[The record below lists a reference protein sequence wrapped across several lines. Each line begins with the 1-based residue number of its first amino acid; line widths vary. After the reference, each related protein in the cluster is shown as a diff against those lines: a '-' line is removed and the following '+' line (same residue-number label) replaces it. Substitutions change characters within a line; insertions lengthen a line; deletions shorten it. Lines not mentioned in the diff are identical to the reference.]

1 VYMNIARI
9 GGILFILVQQ
19 LIFVDLAY
27 NWNDSWVEKSNAAEA
42 EEAGTGKK
50 WLVAIL
56 ISIAFFFIA
65 AIVGWVLLFYFFG
78 GCSTNTAFIS
88 VTIIFSILITGA
100 QLSGEQ
106 GSLLSSSMITAYAT
120 MLCYN
125 AGM

>member
-1 VYMNIARI
+1 LNIARV

-27 NWNDSWVEKSNAAEA
+27 NWNDSWVEKSNVAEA

-56 ISIAFFFIA
+56 ICVAIFFIA
-65 AIVGWVLLFYFFG
+65 AIVGWGLLFHFFG

-88 VTIIFSILITGA
+88 VTVVFSILITGA

-106 GSLLSSSMITAYAT
+106 GNLLASSMISAYAT